1 MLGLSLILNIGKGD
15 DDLECSRQGW
25 WWAGWMSGWDGSS
38 KLNKPEKEEDR
49 SGGHRPHVPHLV
61 TLKHFDFYKSL
72 FQNIYFRSKSLNWAL
87 KRNEFSVLR
96 LSFFLASVM
105 HFLFDCPPDCVKKTL
120 QRLFS
125 SRHCAVWNPLTD
137 VWLIIGMSL
146 FLIVINSIGGGNHE
160 MDAKL
165 ASIWRWV
172 GIAQRIRQMWQ
183 LPR

>member
-87 KRNEFSVLR
+87 KRNKFSVLR

-105 HFLFDCPPDCVKKTL
+105 HFLFDCPPDCVKKNASAFIFQQALCCLKPTHR
-120 QRLFS
+120 RLTHNWDVSFS
-125 SRHCAVWNPLTD
+125 DRY
-137 VWLIIGMSL
+137 
-146 FLIVINSIGGGNHE
+146 
-160 MDAKL
+160 
-165 ASIWRWV
+165 
-172 GIAQRIRQMWQ
+172 Q
-183 LPR
+183 